1 MSDKIA
7 AEMIGRLLAARTH
20 AHILH
25 LKTTSFEEHGAIG
38 TFYEEISPLADTLA
52 EVYQGMRGVRLDI
65 PFETIKP
72 STTSTQLLK
81 ALCNWIDANRDEVGE
96 PTDTTLQNTI
106 DEIQA
111 LIYQTMYRLTLK

>member
-38 TFYEEISPLADTLA
+38 TFYEEVGSLADTLA

-72 STTSTQLLK
+72 TVTSAQLLRS
-81 ALCNWIDANRDEVGE
+81 LCNWVDANRDEVGS
-96 PTDTTLQNTI
+96 PTDTPVQNII
-106 DEIQA
+106 DEVQA